1 MPLTEALV
9 KETKPTNKIIRIY
22 DTKGLYLEINPSGGK
37 YWRLKCRF
45 NGKEKRLALG
55 IYPDVS
61 LNDAK
66 HKRDEIKQQLIND
79 IDPLKEKRLAK
90 EKMEQIKDRE
100 LGLRLLLK
108 PNGDLII
115 KKKLKSILITKEELN
130 SLSSFLLPISKATE
144 SQC

>member
-1 MPLTEALV
+1 MPLTETLV

-66 HKRDEIKQQLIND
+66 HKRDEIKRQLING
-79 IDPLKEKRLAK
+79 IDPLKEKRLAE

-100 LGLRLLLK
+100 LGLRLLLE

-115 KKKLKSILITKEELN
+115 KKKLKSILITKEELK
-130 SLSSFLLPISKATE
+130 SLSSFLLPISKTTE
-144 SQC
+144 NQC